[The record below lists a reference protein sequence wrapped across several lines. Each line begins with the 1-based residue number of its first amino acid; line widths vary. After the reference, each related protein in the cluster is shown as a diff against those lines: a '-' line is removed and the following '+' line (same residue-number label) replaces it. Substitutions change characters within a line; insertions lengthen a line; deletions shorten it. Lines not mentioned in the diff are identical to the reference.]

1 MNNYNIIFLDIDGVM
16 NSDQYNR
23 WKYKNHMRAKGFG
36 SIDPRECYR
45 MARFCEKYN
54 IKLVISSSWRNGNS
68 WKETYEEF
76 MEEGFKDLPYRHH
89 GMKVLAPYIVGVTPY
104 AESRHRGQEIQYF
117 FDIVDGKY
125 PKYKKVMKEDFNIL
139 SWCIIDD
146 DDDMLEYQKK
156 NFVQTNPLIGITRKD
171 YKKVLKILFQDEYK
185 KCLEDQNYFIE
196 KYCKYER

>member
-1 MNNYNIIFLDIDGVM
+1 MNSYHIIFLDIDGVM

-23 WKYKNHMRAKGFG
+23 YRYKHHMRKWG

-68 WKETYEEF
+68 WKQTYDEF
-76 MEEGFKDLPYRHH
+76 MNEGFEDLPYRHH

-104 AESRHRGQEIQYF
+104 CQSRHRGTEIKAF

-125 PKYKKVMKEDFNIL
+125 PEYKKVMKEDFKIL
-139 SWCIIDD
+139 SWCIVDD
-146 DDDMLEYQKK
+146 DDDMLDYQKK
-156 NFVQTNPLIGITRKD
+156 NFVQTNFLVGITKKD
-171 YKKVLKILFQDEYK
+171 YKKILKILFLDEYK
-185 KCLEDQNYFIE
+185 KCLEDIDYFK
-196 KYCKYER
+196 KYIVYG